1 MERMPTSFVLD
12 AAARAALFTDARSN
26 THFDDRPVDVE
37 TIREVWELVK
47 WGPTGNNTVPMRL
60 AIAQSDQAR
69 AAVIDNAQPGNRPKL
84 ERAPLLL
91 LAARDER
98 FHDAIPSLGG
108 SESAAARLDE
118 DPVRRERM
126 SHTGTM
132 LQAGYFIIG
141 LRAAGLA
148 VRPYGGFDKA
158 GMDAALLHGTSWR
171 SEVLFGVGYPH
182 PEDHGAGERQ
192 GRMSADQAVTVL

>member
-1 MERMPTSFVLD
+1 MSTLFTLD
-12 AAARAALFTDARSN
+12 ESARAALFTDARSN
-26 THFDDRPVDVE
+26 TRFADREVSAQ
-37 TIREVWELVK
+37 TIRDVWELIK

-60 AIAQSDQAR
+60 VVAASAEAR
-69 AAVIDNAQPGNRPKL
+69 ATVIEHALEGNRAKL
-84 ERAPLLL
+84 EKAPLLL
-91 LAARDER
+91 VAARDER
-98 FHDAIPSLGG
+98 FHDAIPQLGG
-108 SESAAARLDE
+108 SASAAARLEE
-118 DPVRRERM
+118 DPARRERM

-158 GMDAALLHGTSWR
+158 GMDEALLDGTSWR
-171 SEVLFGVGYPH
+171 SEVLFGVGYPD

-192 GRMSADQAVTVL
+192 GRLGAAEAVKVL